1 MYFYLAF
8 RPTFRYKKGNLST
21 KLQGKSMIHIKDQK
35 QSKLFDPWAFLGP
48 KRRQLL
54 DRSWAGL
61 FQKELLSELPVSTVA
76 SSFTDG
82 FGRPTKELYTAL
94 GALLLQQAHDLTDE
108 ETVNQVAFNTQ
119 WHYALNITEESD
131 SAKYLCP
138 KTLWNMRSIVVDHA
152 LDAILFD
159 RITDTLA
166 KVFKVNTSNQRIDS
180 VHIKS
185 NMRRLGRIGI
195 ITSTIRKFLVNLKR
209 NHKDHF
215 DTVDNA
221 LIERYL
227 SKESFHC
234 FSMVK
239 PSESAKTLTSVSHDL
254 FHLVEQFKGLPDIT
268 DMHSYK
274 LCERVLKEQYTVS
287 EDTKQVSVKRP
298 NEIPSDSLQ
307 NPSDP
312 DATYSG
318 HKGQGYQVQV
328 METYGTEQ
336 ETRDKSLNLITYV
349 HVEPACESD
358 AHALIPALESTQ
370 DRELAPDEL
379 LGDTL
384 YGGDENCRKAQ
395 ELGVEVIS
403 PTKSTKEKGRITL
416 SDFTVNEQGEVV
428 SCPQGHMPVRTK
440 KKNTRHTVAFD
451 SHHCSSCPFQE
462 ACPVKKGTRYH
473 YLRYTDKEMRLAQR
487 RAYEKTEEFKDR
499 YRWRSGIEAT
509 MSEYDR
515 RTGVKHL
522 RVRGF
527 KAVRF
532 CAVLKAV
539 GVNIFRATAVRRAL
553 NTAKAAHGR
562 ALPALTY
569 AIFVVKEHVLMVW
582 DYLKKIFIPFDH
594 SYGHLPMMVG

>member
-1 MYFYLAF
+1 
-8 RPTFRYKKGNLST
+8 
-21 KLQGKSMIHIKDQK
+21 MIHIKDHKQK
-35 QSKLFDPWAFLGP
+35 DLFDPWAFLGP
-48 KRRQLL
+48 KRRELL
-54 DRSWAGL
+54 DQSWAGL
-61 FQKELLSELPVSTVA
+61 FQTELLGELPVGNLIPF
-76 SSFTDG
+76 FTHG

-138 KTLWNMRSIVVDHA
+138 KTLWNMRSIVVDNG
-152 LDAILFD
+152 LDALLFD
-159 RITDTLA
+159 HITDKLA
-166 KVFKVNTSNQRIDS
+166 KVFKDKTDTQRIDS

-195 ITSTIRKFLVNLKR
+195 FTSTIRKFLVNLKR

-221 LIERYL
+221 IIERYL
-227 SKESFHC
+227 SKESLQC

-239 PSESAKTLTSVSHDL
+239 PSESAKTLASVSSDL
-254 FHLVEQFKGLPDIT
+254 FHLVEQFKDHPDIT
-268 DMHSYK
+268 GMHSYK
-274 LCERVLKEQYTVS
+274 LLERVLKEQCSVS
-287 EDTKQVSVKRP
+287 EDGTQVHIKP
-298 NEIPSDSLQ
+298 PKEIPSDSLQ

-318 HKGQGYQVQV
+318 HKGQGYQIQV
-328 METYGTEQ
+328 METYGRDE
-336 ETRDKSLNLITYV
+336 ETREKNLNLITYV
-349 HVEPACESD
+349 HVEPAHESD

-370 DRELAPDEL
+370 DRELTPDEV

-384 YGGDENCRKAQ
+384 YGGDENCQKAAQ
-395 ELGVEVIS
+395 QGVEVIS
-403 PTKSTKEKGRITL
+403 PVKSTKEKDGITL
-416 SDFTVNEQGEVV
+416 SDFDLNEKGEVV
-428 SCPQGHMPVRTK
+428 SCPQGHEPMKRKAK
-440 KKNTRHTVAFD
+440 KIRHTVAFD
-451 SHHCSSCPFQE
+451 SHHCSTCPVQE
-462 ACPVKKGTRYH
+462 SCPVKKGTRYH

-487 RAYEKTEEFKDR
+487 RAYERTDEFKDR

-532 CAVLKAV
+532 CATLKAV
-539 GVNIFRATAVRRAL
+539 AVNIFRATAVRREL
-553 NTAKAAHGR
+553 DNTKPAPGR
-562 ALPALTY
+562 VLPALMH
-569 AIFVVKEHVLMVW
+569 AIFVVKERF
-582 DYLKKIFIPFDH
+582 LKTWGQSAKFFTLFDH
-594 SYGHLPMMVG
+594 RYGHPLIMAG

>member
-1 MYFYLAF
+1 
-8 RPTFRYKKGNLST
+8 
-21 KLQGKSMIHIKDQK
+21 MIHIKDHKQK
-35 QSKLFDPWAFLGP
+35 DLFDPWAFLGP
-48 KRRQLL
+48 KRRKLL
-54 DRSWAGL
+54 DQSWAGL
-61 FQKELLSELPVSTVA
+61 FQKELLSDLPVGKVA
-76 SSFTDG
+76 SFFTDG

-94 GALLLQQAHDLTDE
+94 GALLLQQAHDLSDE

-138 KTLWNMRSIVVDHA
+138 KTLWNMRSIVADNG

-159 RITDTLA
+159 HITDKLATL
-166 KVFKVNTSNQRIDS
+166 FKVNTDNQRIDS

-195 ITSTIRKFLVNLKR
+195 IASSIRKFLVNLKR
-209 NHKDHF
+209 NYKDHF

-221 LIERYL
+221 LIDRYL
-227 SKESFHC
+227 SKESLRC

-239 PSESAKTLTSVSHDL
+239 PSQSAKTLASGSNDL
-254 FHLVEQFKGLPDIT
+254 FHLVEQFKDHPEIT

-274 LCERVLKEQYTVS
+274 LLERVLQEQCTVS
-287 EDTKQVSVKRP
+287 DDGTQVHVKQP

-318 HKGQGYQVQV
+318 HKGQGYQIQV
-328 METYGTEQ
+328 MESYGTDE
-336 ETRDKSLNLITYV
+336 ETRDKNLNLITYV
-349 HVEPACESD
+349 HVEPAHKSD
-358 AHALIPALESTQ
+358 AHALIPAIESSKE
-370 DRELAPDEL
+370 RGL
-379 LGDTL
+379 LPEALLSDTS
-384 YGGDENCRKAQ
+384 YGGDENCQKAKK
-395 ELGVEVIS
+395 LGVEVIS
-403 PTKSTKEKGRITL
+403 PTKSTEENDGITL
-416 SDFTVNEQGEVV
+416 SDFTVNEQGDVI
-428 SCPQGHMPVRTK
+428 SCPQGHIPVKTK
-440 KKNTRHTVAFD
+440 KKKTRHTVAFD
-451 SHHCSSCPFQE
+451 SHHCST
-462 ACPVKKGTRYH
+462 CPVQETCPVQQGKRYH

-487 RAYEKTEEFKDR
+487 RAYERSNAFKDR

-532 CAVLKAV
+532 CATLKAAAM
-539 GVNIFRATAVRRAL
+539 NIFRATAVRRAL
-553 NTAKAAHGR
+553 NGDTAAHQRG
-562 ALPALTY
+562 LSGHIPV
-569 AIFVVKEHVLMVW
+569 IFVVKEHVLMVW
-582 DYLKKIFIPFDH
+582 SQLNKIFTLFDY
-594 SYGHLPMMVG
+594 SYRHLSMMVG